1 MVKTR
6 TKNFTDYE
14 DTSHLECF
22 VRARKVAPKEG
33 LKEMSRLYEPY
44 IRKRDDLA
52 EEQRRSCQGG
62 SGKRVADAVFPALCK
77 PRVQSFL
84 RELIYTISTAMSA
97 GETPEMRPACPR
109 FSGRILFSFC
119 RASSRRPLICS

>member
-14 DTSHLECF
+14 DTSHAALYDK
-22 VRARKVAPKEG
+22 ARKVAPKEG
-33 LKEMSRLYEPY
+33 LKEMLRLYEPY

-62 SGKRVADAVFPALCK
+62 SGKRVADAVFTALLIAILAAGL
-77 PRVQSFL
+77 VLGLVLFL
-84 RELIYTISTAMSA
+84 
-97 GETPEMRPACPR
+97 
-109 FSGRILFSFC
+109 
-119 RASSRRPLICS
+119 